1 MRTLSI
7 LLLVG
12 CRFPA
17 GGADVQFVSDDP
29 DRLVFAVLGDA
40 GSGTE
45 HQRRVGAAVTEVCAV
60 AGCQLVLYLGDNIY
74 ESGVAGVD
82 DPRWKTHF
90 EDMYPDL
97 DLPFYAV
104 PGNHDYGWHG
114 SSIPSAWQV
123 QKVQHQI
130 DYSAHSERWNMPAR
144 YYTLRE
150 RDGLATFYAL
160 DTTTLVWSGDT
171 RQADWMAREL
181 DDSSALYTFAFGHHT
196 IRSNGKHGNAGDYP
210 ASEGRSGA
218 LLDQVFRESLCGEVD
233 LVMTGHDH
241 NLQWISGSCPGTEVA
256 VSGTAGKA
264 RPLLDPT
271 EWNDQTLFPPAEEP
285 ALGEEAGFLIVEA
298 SRDATGLIGSF
309 YDADGERLF
318 SYDGGAI
325 DG

>member
-1 MRTLSI
+1 VRALS
-7 LLLVG
+7 LLLLAG

-17 GGADVQFVSDDP
+17 GGADVEFVSDDP

-45 HQRRVGAAVTEVCAV
+45 HQRRVGEAVTEVCAT
-60 AGCQLVLYLGDNIY
+60 AGCQMVLYLGDNIY
-74 ESGVAGVD
+74 QSGVAGVD
-82 DPRWKTHF
+82 DPLWQTHF

-114 SSIPSAWQV
+114 TSLPSAWQV

-171 RQADWMAREL
+171 RQADWLAREVE
-181 DDSSALYTFAFGHHT
+181 DTSALYSFAFGHHT
-196 IRSNGKHGNAGDYP
+196 IRSNGTHGNAGAYP

-218 LLDQVFRESLCGEVD
+218 LLDEVFRESLCGKVE
-233 LVMTGHDH
+233 LVMAGHDH
-241 NLQWISGSCPGTEVA
+241 NLQWISGACQGTEVV
-256 VSGTAGKA
+256 VSGTAGKSRLL
-264 RPLLDPT
+264 RPSA
-271 EWNDQTLFPPAEEP
+271 EWNEQTLFPPAEEP
-285 ALGEEAGFLIVEA
+285 ALGEGAGFLLVDA
-298 SRDATGLIGSF
+298 SRGDDGLTASF
-309 YDADGERLF
+309 YNDDGERIF
-318 SYDGGAI
+318 TYGG
-325 DG
+325 GE